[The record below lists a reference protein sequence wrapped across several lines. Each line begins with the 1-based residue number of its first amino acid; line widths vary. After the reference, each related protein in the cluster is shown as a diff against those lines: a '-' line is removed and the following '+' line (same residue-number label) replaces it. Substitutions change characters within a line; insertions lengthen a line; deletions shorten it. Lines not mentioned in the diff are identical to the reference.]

1 MSGDEAYAVRIFK
14 TFPWNK
20 VTLLTF

>member
-1 MSGDEAYAVRIFK
+1 VSGDEAYAIKIFK
-14 TFPWNK
+14 KFPWNK